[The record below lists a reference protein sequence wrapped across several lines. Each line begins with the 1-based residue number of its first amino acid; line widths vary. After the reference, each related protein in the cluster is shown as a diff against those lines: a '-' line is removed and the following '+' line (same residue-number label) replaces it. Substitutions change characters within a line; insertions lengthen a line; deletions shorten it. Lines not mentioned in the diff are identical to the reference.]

1 MSATPITELPNEL
14 TSNLD
19 VAGPL
24 GILRLFR
31 TTDAQIF
38 SGYKA
43 FDSLYDKIPAM
54 EKTAKMADHMIKNAD
69 RSVIVMCGSG
79 TSGRIAFLAARNMNR
94 CELVDALRMIT
105 ALTVPD

>member
-1 MSATPITELPNEL
+1 MAPVTELPNEL

-43 FDSLYDKIPAM
+43 YDSLYDKVPAM
-54 EKTAKMADHMIKNAD
+54 DKTAKMAAHMMKNAD
-69 RSVIVMCGSG
+69 TSIIVMCGSG
-79 TSGRIAFLAARNMNR
+79 TSGRVAFLAARNMNR
-94 CELVDALRMIT
+94 YEDTKLDR
-105 ALTVPD
+105 